1 MNRQQAIKN
10 AVVALSLLLNGG
22 EGSGNWGHMGGPGK
36 RGGSGAGTVGVS
48 SNNIR
53 KILDSANKNG
63 GMTIDIHGNTKR
75 EGIAFA
81 PHKDSEAIISTDK
94 LGAVELKKFIVK
106 NIDKLRHPDA
116 NLGGWKN
123 PEDGKWYL
131 DISHVGKYSKD
142 TIKKAQQAE
151 AQKPFI
157 MSISENET
165 ADEFANRMLKQM
177 GFDEEDIEEAD
188 KIIAEEQE
196 K

>member
-22 EGSGNWGHMGGPGK
+22 EGSGNWGHLGRPGK

-142 TIKKAQQAE
+142 TIKKAQQAKQLAVFDLKTFKEIKTGDIKDGKYIPSASPE
-151 AQKPFI
+151 AI
-157 MSISENET
+157 YNEH
-165 ADEFANRMLKQM
+165 FGK
-177 GFDEEDIEEAD
+177 
-188 KIIAEEQE
+188 
-196 K
+196 

>member
-22 EGSGNWGHMGGPGK
+22 EGSGNWGHLGRPGK

-94 LGAVELKKFIVK
+94 L
-106 NIDKLRHPDA
+106 RHPDA

-142 TIKKAQQAE
+142 TIKKAQQAKQLAVFDLKTFKEIKTGDIKNGKYTPIASPE
-151 AQKPFI
+151 AI
-157 MSISENET
+157 YNEH
-165 ADEFANRMLKQM
+165 FGK
-177 GFDEEDIEEAD
+177 
-188 KIIAEEQE
+188 
-196 K
+196 

>member
-1 MNRQQAIKN
+1 MRQ
-10 AVVALSLLLNGG
+10 S
-22 EGSGNWGHMGGPGK
+22 
-36 RGGSGAGTVGVS
+36 
-48 SNNIR
+48 
-53 KILDSANKNG
+53 
-63 GMTIDIHGNTKR
+63 
-75 EGIAFA
+75 
-81 PHKDSEAIISTDK
+81 STDK

-106 NIDKLRHPDA
+106 NLDKLRHPDA

-151 AQKPFI
+151 QLAVFDLKTFTEI
-157 MSISENET
+157 KT
-165 ADEFANRMLKQM
+165 GDEFANRILKQM

>member
-1 MNRQQAIKN
+1 MKRNEAIKQAIK
-10 AVVALSLLLNGG
+10 AISMVINGG
-22 EGSGNWGHMGGPGK
+22 KGSGNWGHLGRPGK
-36 RGGSGAGTVGVS
+36 RGGAGTGTVGVS

-116 NLGGWKN
+116 NLGGWK
-123 PEDGKWYL
+123 
-131 DISHVGKYSKD
+131 
-142 TIKKAQQAE
+142 TQ
-151 AQKPFI
+151 
-157 MSISENET
+157 
-165 ADEFANRMLKQM
+165 RMVN
-177 GFDEEDIEEAD
+177 GI
-188 KIIAEEQE
+188 
-196 K
+196 

>member
-22 EGSGNWGHMGGPGK
+22 EGSGNWGHMGRPGK
-36 RGGSGAGTVGVS
+36 RGGAGTGTVGVS
-48 SNNIR
+48 SSNIA

-151 AQKPFI
+151 QLAVFDLKTFTEIKTGDIKDGKYIPSGSPEAI
-157 MSISENET
+157 YNEH
-165 ADEFANRMLKQM
+165 FGK
-177 GFDEEDIEEAD
+177 
-188 KIIAEEQE
+188 
-196 K
+196 